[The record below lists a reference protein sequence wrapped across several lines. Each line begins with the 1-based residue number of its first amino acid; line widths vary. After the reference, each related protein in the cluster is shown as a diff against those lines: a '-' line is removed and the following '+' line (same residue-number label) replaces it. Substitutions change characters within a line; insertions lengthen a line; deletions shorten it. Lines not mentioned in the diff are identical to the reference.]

1 MRAEAFGDAN
11 GPLAADRR
19 SGGRILGEDVAR
31 CGAGGIEPVLEGEAK
46 PEGAGLF
53 AGFGESEAGEV
64 GNFDLAAVD
73 SETHGDE
80 GGDERD
86 DEHCEGAEND
96 VEEAIDSGDSHACV
110 SIYDGSALA
119 FLYLR
124 RQL

>member
-31 CGAGGIEPVLEGEAK
+31 CGAGGIEAVLEGEAK

-73 SETHGDE
+73 SETDVASAAGTCTVT
-80 GGDERD
+80 
-86 DEHCEGAEND
+86 CE
-96 VEEAIDSGDSHACV
+96 VWKIS
-110 SIYDGSALA
+110 
-119 FLYLR
+119 
-124 RQL
+124 